1 MGQSLLFHL
10 LGCVAGRV
18 PLGNSLPVRD
28 MVGCSSLQNPAT
40 IRGVVGRVAL
50 VNRLPVCCV
59 VGRLLL
65 VNSIPVCRTVGPLA
79 LSDLLPIHYLVHRAV
94 ALSTAV
100 ALLSAAGFKGF
111 PAMRATPAH
120 LRSPFFGS
128 RAWKPEAATA
138 GVHNGM
144 TAIPITG
151 RSIGAAWRA
160 CQLFSARPETVGERG
175 RGQSAGGAAV

>member
-1 MGQSLLFHL
+1 MLASGAGLGQSLLFHL

-18 PLGNSLPVRD
+18 PLGNSLP
-28 MVGCSSLQNPAT
+28 A
-40 IRGVVGRVAL
+40 RGVVGRVAL

-65 VNSIPVCRTVGPLA
+65 VNSIPVCRTVGRLA
-79 LSDLLPIHYLVHRAV
+79 LSDLLPIHYPVHRPV

-100 ALLSAAGFKGF
+100 ALLSGAGFKGF

-120 LRSPFFGS
+120 LRPPFFGS

-151 RSIGAAWRA
+151 RSIGAAWRP
-160 CQLFSARPETVGERG
+160 CQSIFGASRG
-175 RGQSAGGAAV
+175 SR

>member
-1 MGQSLLFHL
+1 
-10 LGCVAGRV
+10 
-18 PLGNSLPVRD
+18 
-28 MVGCSSLQNPAT
+28 
-40 IRGVVGRVAL
+40 
-50 VNRLPVCCV
+50 
-59 VGRLLL
+59 
-65 VNSIPVCRTVGPLA
+65 VNSIPVCRTVGRFA
-79 LSDLLPIHYLVHRAV
+79 LSDLLPIHYPVHRPV

-120 LRSPFFGS
+120 LRPPCFGS

-160 CQLFSARPETVGERG
+160 CQLFVGA
-175 RGQSAGGAAV
+175 S